1 MLKACRFNRKLTWLS
16 RDVILRQ
23 KKGVWPLEL
32 RKQER
37 CRDAVCHYREKAAKA
52 QLKLNLTGTVRE
64 NKKVFQKCQQ
74 QKEVTLIH
82 YLMRLVNSQAGMQTK
97 QAFNVVFSVQC
108 LCRVL
113 GHLENL
119 AGGL

>member
-32 RKQER
+32 RKQEH
-37 CRDAVCHYREKAAKA
+37 CRDAVCHYRKKAAKA

-64 NKKVFQKCQQ
+64 NKKVF
-74 QKEVTLIH
+74 
-82 YLMRLVNSQAGMQTK
+82 
-97 QAFNVVFSVQC
+97 
-108 LCRVL
+108 
-113 GHLENL
+113 
-119 AGGL
+119 